1 MENSQ
6 KWLLYSFMGKII
18 NTHKQTQTMKH
29 LKASSYPH
37 SPCGLRTEY
46 RDMPGALTPHHWFPH
61 TALLL
66 TPDLWPER
74 RSHIQWEDNSSGS
87 TPTLQ
92 NEVMNTNAALIN
104 RHCFVWATSSHQH
117 PKSNSNLVQM
127 PTPWRTHP
135 TFSTFPHSRKMTV
148 GHEKEHLWC
157 RGTHESPAI
166 PHERSFSKRINQP
179 VQINCE
185 GKCPG
190 EA

>member
-1 MENSQ
+1 M
-6 KWLLYSFMGKII
+6 W
-18 NTHKQTQTMKH
+18 
-29 LKASSYPH
+29 SSNWIQGHAWCPDTPPLVSPH
-37 SPCGLRTEY
+37 CPLAHAGPLARETK
-46 RDMPGALTPHHWFPH
+46 PH
-61 TALLL
+61 TMGGQQLRVY
-66 TPDLWPER
+66 PD
-74 RSHIQWEDNSSGS
+74 SS
-87 TPTLQ
+87 